1 MILVGG
7 KATLSGI
14 CKVWEYPIYLICKC
28 SFKCF
33 RQLNLPNCIIGVI
46 EDITHY
52 APELRQLTSFLKKN
66 AFKYTFY
73 VVKGE

>member
-7 KATLSGI
+7 KATPSGI

-46 EDITHY
+46 EEIKHY
-52 APELRQLTSFLKKN
+52 APRVETADIFFFLN